1 MEINV
6 KYGLIGEKLGHSFSA
21 DIHGRIGR
29 YDCPED
35 GGYDYRLLELAP
47 DELDGFMRRRNFLGL
62 NVTIPYKQTVIPY
75 LDDIDETA
83 EKIGAVNTIVNRGG
97 RLFGYNTDFGGMRA
111 LIKKNNIEICGKKVM
126 ILGSGGTSKTAYA
139 AVQSLGASEIICVSR
154 SGRNGAVTYDEA
166 YAKHSDT
173 EIIINATPCGMF
185 PNTEG
190 VPVILGCFSK
200 LSGVVD
206 VIFNPLS
213 TVLVRQAF
221 GLGIPA
227 CGGLYML
234 VVQAVLAYGHFFGR
248 EYKASL
254 ADRIYSELLSEKQ
267 NIVLIGM
274 PGCGKTT
281 IGKLIAQSSGK
292 TFVDTDLMVT
302 EKAGMPVSDIFRK
315 YGENRFRELE
325 SEAVREA
332 SEKVGQVI
340 STGGGAVLR
349 SENVDAL
356 RMNGRIY
363 FLDRPVEMLV
373 PTKDRP
379 LASSSEE
386 IRKRYEERLPI
397 YLSSADEVISMSEDA
412 LQNAKA
418 VEKRHFPLQY
428 E

>member
-1 MEINV
+1 
-6 KYGLIGEKLGHSFSA
+6 
-21 DIHGRIGR
+21 
-29 YDCPED
+29 
-35 GGYDYRLLELAP
+35 
-47 DELDGFMRRRNFLGL
+47 
-62 NVTIPYKQTVIPY
+62 
-75 LDDIDETA
+75 
-83 EKIGAVNTIVNRGG
+83 
-97 RLFGYNTDFGGMRA
+97 
-111 LIKKNNIEICGKKVM
+111 
-126 ILGSGGTSKTAYA
+126 
-139 AVQSLGASEIICVSR
+139 
-154 SGRNGAVTYDEA
+154 
-166 YAKHSDT
+166 
-173 EIIINATPCGMF
+173 
-185 PNTEG
+185 
-190 VPVILGCFSK
+190 
-200 LSGVVD
+200 
-206 VIFNPLS
+206 
-213 TVLVRQAF
+213 
-221 GLGIPA
+221 
-227 CGGLYML
+227 
-234 VVQAVLAYGHFFGR
+234 
-248 EYKASL
+248 
-254 ADRIYSELLSEKQ
+254 
-267 NIVLIGM
+267 M

-386 IRKRYEERLPI
+386 MRKRYEERLSI

-412 LQNAKA
+412 VQNAKA

>member
-47 DELDGFMRRRNFLGL
+47 GELDGFMRRRNFLGL

-83 EKIGAVNTIVNRGG
+83 EKIGSVNTIVNRGG

-166 YAKHSDT
+166 YAMHSDT

-213 TVLVRQAF
+213 TVLVRQSVRTWDS
-221 GLGIPA
+221 GMRWSVYA
-227 CGGLYML
+227 C
-234 VVQAVLAYGHFFGR
+234 
-248 EYKASL
+248 
-254 ADRIYSELLSEKQ
+254 
-267 NIVLIGM
+267 
-274 PGCGKTT
+274 
-281 IGKLIAQSSGK
+281 SSGCACLWALLWK
-292 TFVDTDLMVT
+292 RIQSISCRSDLFG
-302 EKAGMPVSDIFRK
+302 AAFRK
-315 YGENRFRELE
+315 AKYCAHRYARMRKNYNRKADCPKFR
-325 SEAVREA
+325 
-332 SEKVGQVI
+332 KNI
-340 STGGGAVLR
+340 C
-349 SENVDAL
+349 
-356 RMNGRIY
+356 
-363 FLDRPVEMLV
+363 
-373 PTKDRP
+373 
-379 LASSSEE
+379 
-386 IRKRYEERLPI
+386 RY
-397 YLSSADEVISMSEDA
+397 
-412 LQNAKA
+412 
-418 VEKRHFPLQY
+418 
-428 E
+428 

>member
-47 DELDGFMRRRNFLGL
+47 GELDGFMRRRNFLGL

-83 EKIGAVNTIVNRGG
+83 EKIGSVNTIVNRGG

-166 YAKHSDT
+166 YAMHSDT

-190 VPVILGCFSK
+190 VPVSLGCFS
-200 LSGVVD
+200 
-206 VIFNPLS
+206 
-213 TVLVRQAF
+213 
-221 GLGIPA
+221 
-227 CGGLYML
+227 
-234 VVQAVLAYGHFFGR
+234 
-248 EYKASL
+248 
-254 ADRIYSELLSEKQ
+254 
-267 NIVLIGM
+267 
-274 PGCGKTT
+274 
-281 IGKLIAQSSGK
+281 
-292 TFVDTDLMVT
+292 
-302 EKAGMPVSDIFRK
+302 
-315 YGENRFRELE
+315 
-325 SEAVREA
+325 
-332 SEKVGQVI
+332 
-340 STGGGAVLR
+340 
-349 SENVDAL
+349 
-356 RMNGRIY
+356 
-363 FLDRPVEMLV
+363 
-373 PTKDRP
+373 
-379 LASSSEE
+379 
-386 IRKRYEERLPI
+386 
-397 YLSSADEVISMSEDA
+397 
-412 LQNAKA
+412 
-418 VEKRHFPLQY
+418 
-428 E
+428 

>member
-1 MEINV
+1 MVINL

-29 YDCPED
+29 YDRTVTGD
-35 GGYDYRLLELAP
+35 YDYRLAEISSG
-47 DELDGFMRRRNFLGL
+47 ELDSFMRQRDFIGI
-62 NVTIPYKQTVIPY
+62 NVTIPYKQAVIPY
-75 LDDIDETA
+75 LDEIDEAA
-83 EKIGAVNTIVNRGG
+83 EKIGAVNTIINRGG

-111 LIKKNNIEICGKKVM
+111 LIIKNNLDICGKKVL

-139 AVQSLGASEIICVSR
+139 VAQSLEASEIIRVSR
-154 SGRNGAVTYDEA
+154 SGRNGSVTYDEA
-166 YAKHSDT
+166 YSEHSDAD
-173 EIIINATPCGMF
+173 IIINTTPCGMF

-190 VPVILGCFSK
+190 VPVNTARFSK

-213 TVLVRQAF
+213 TGLVRRAAE
-221 GLGIPA
+221 LGIPS

-234 VVQAVLAYGHFFGR
+234 VVQAVLAYGHFFGG
-248 EYKASL
+248 EYNAVI
-254 ADRIYSELLSEKQ
+254 ADRIYSELLYEKQ

-281 IGKLIAQSSGK
+281 VGKLIARNSGK
-292 TFVDTDLMVT
+292 TFMDTDSMIT
-302 EKAGMPVSDIFRK
+302 EKTGMAVSDIFKK

-332 SEKVGQVI
+332 SEKNGQVI
-340 STGGGAVLR
+340 ATGGGAVLR

-363 FLDRPVEMLV
+363 FLDRPVNMLV
-373 PTKDRP
+373 PTRDRP
-379 LASSSEE
+379 LADSAEA
-386 IRKRYEERLPI
+386 IHKRYEERLPL

-418 VEKRHFPLQY
+418 VEKRHFRL
-428 E
+428 